1 MLNFKQQAAEA
12 SMQSF
17 INCYLRETGSGVW
30 EEAQYRVELSRQ
42 KIELILP
49 VKYRSLTHRHIFHF
63 PVYYKTQ
70 ESGPLLELDVLTTGA
85 LLLKELS
92 LEYGDHGGREE
103 MMQRVLQS
111 LELTE
116 LFLEARKEQK
126 GEMVSR
132 YIDSEQALL
141 LGHLLHPTPKSRQ
154 GMEREEERDLYS
166 PETGGR
172 FQMHFFRA
180 PSEQVEEASM
190 EKESASAIVKNELQN
205 APETEELFK
214 KNYCLLDD
222 GYALLPVHPLQA
234 EAMLRQEPIQQKLDQ
249 GELAY
254 LGPAGRSFTAT
265 SSIRTLYHEQSPY
278 MFKVSIPVKVTNSL
292 RVNQKKELVRGV
304 EVEQLMQSRIGKEAA
319 RFFPEFEIVRDPA
332 YIALKGEEETGFE
345 TIIRQNPFQETM
357 DDQVSLAAGLVHD
370 AYGEGSMLGNLIRS
384 LAQAENRS
392 TAEVSRDWFRKYL
405 SISLHPML
413 WLYMTHGIALEAH
426 QQNSVVRFTGGYPQ
440 VFYYRDNQ
448 GYYFARS
455 KEAHLKEYVP
465 ELNASSDTVCADDI
479 ADERFRYYFFI
490 NHLFGLINGFGASE
504 LIEEAELLRILREE
518 LEDAEK
524 SFGRS
529 ALTESLLEHETIPSK
544 GNLLTRF
551 FDMDELVGSLAEQ
564 SVYIHISN
572 PLTAKECLQ
581 HESPAI

>member
-1 MLNFKQQAAEA
+1 MNSKQKAAEA

-17 INCYLRETGSGVW
+17 INCYLRETGSGTW
-30 EEAQYRVELSRQ
+30 REAECRVELSRQ

-49 VKYRSLTHRHIFHF
+49 VKYRSMTHRHIFHF
-63 PVYYKTQ
+63 PLYYKTP
-70 ESGPLLELDVLTTGA
+70 ESSSLLELDVLTTGA

-92 LEYGDHGGREE
+92 LEYGDKGGQEE

-111 LELTE
+111 FELTE
-116 LFLEARKEQK
+116 LFLEARKEDK
-126 GEMVSR
+126 GEIISR

-154 GMEREEERDLYS
+154 GMERKEETELYS
-166 PETGGR
+166 PETKGR
-172 FQMHFFRA
+172 FQLHYFRA
-180 PSEQVEEASM
+180 PSTEVEEASM
-190 EKESASAIVKNELQN
+190 EKESAAAIVKNELQN

-214 KNYCLLDD
+214 KHYCRLDD

-234 EAMLRQEPIQQKLDQ
+234 RAMLQQESIQRKIEH
-249 GELAY
+249 GKLAY
-254 LGPAGRSFTAT
+254 LGPAGRRFTAT
-265 SSIRTLYHEQSPY
+265 SSIRTLYQEQSPY

-292 RVNQKKELVRGV
+292 RVNQKKELARGV
-304 EVEQLMQSRIGKEAA
+304 EVEKLMQSPVGKDTA
-319 RFFPEFEIVRDPA
+319 RFFPGFEIVRDPA
-332 YIALKGEEETGFE
+332 YITLKGEEETGLE
-345 TIIRQNPFQETM
+345 TIIRRNPFQKTM

-370 AYGEGSMLGNLIRS
+370 AYGKGSTLNRLIRS
-384 LAQAENRS
+384 LAQAESRS
-392 TAEVSRDWFRKYL
+392 TAEVSRDWFRRYL

-490 NHLFGLINGFGASE
+490 NHLFGLINGFGASG

-524 SFGRS
+524 AFGRS
-529 ALTESLLEHETIPSK
+529 ALTESLLEHEKIPSK

-572 PLTAKECLQ
+572 PLTAKECMQ